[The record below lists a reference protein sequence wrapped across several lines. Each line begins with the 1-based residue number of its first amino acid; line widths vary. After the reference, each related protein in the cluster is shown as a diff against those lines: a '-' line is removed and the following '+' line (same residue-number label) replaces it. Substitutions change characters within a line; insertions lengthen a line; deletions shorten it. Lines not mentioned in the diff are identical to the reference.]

1 MTGNN
6 KIRVTYDPYQ
16 QEIRCEY
23 MSAAGTTWETLQA
36 GGKLAAM
43 FSDGKR
49 QGSLQNCAHDIVEGI
64 KHDFCTTGQGV
75 DLFFCGTEEDWEDL
89 KKVVEQDAGS
99 KIICVGSAG
108 QLECA
113 KDVLPKIKDIFQNL
127 SNDFEGLTE
136 NDEVKKPIDQ
146 FLTTVKPDV
155 VLYVSGTYST
165 GKSTFINALIGEE
178 LLPSAIDPTTAHIF
192 RIESLPEGNWVN
204 TKIHFQYL
212 NKDVVI
218 TFGKEG
224 YVLEDPNLLPD
235 LELKNCLD
243 QILEGVTPGP
253 VYIKTVLELI
263 NNFNSLK
270 APESKEQET
279 KKWISPQIEV
289 STPFYNSTLP
299 LNDFRSLI
307 YDTPGTN
314 AANHRDHLAVMQD
327 SLKEQTN
334 GLPILLVTPTQTD
347 ATEVEELRNEIHK
360 IGGALDESNILVVV
374 TQADKETFAGLKK
387 AHQNQR
393 KAAFKNAG
401 KRICYTSAAMGFYS
415 KTGRYPTM
423 GIESEEDQE
432 ENLEKLESNSTPYK
446 NGRTR
451 LYTIDS
457 LPHNQ
462 METICE
468 KGNLANETGTEKE
481 KMLHNSGLWA
491 IEREIERFARRFA
504 AYNKCWQAQVYLS
517 QAIDTV
523 KQIQEKNHQQIA
535 KDQEEMKSLFDEQ
548 KKILIDEIEK
558 KSTAWFDDNWKGYRK
573 KQSTRIETVLSRI
586 ETEVSSEVIRE
597 RWKEAKKQNDNK
609 ESAIHSITAW
619 INDYLDGYIKKVT
632 AKSHQDATSFWIE
645 RINQYKYQCIQI
657 VNESSSLTAEEKN
670 FLKQYI
676 WEVRAPILEKV
687 KFIME
692 PTVYQNRFLFIRWI
706 DVKPDQCAI
715 QMISELK
722 RSIRETNQNFAG
734 EIKETIKKW
743 SSKFKADLKQNIVE
757 FNPTLLE
764 LREEIA
770 RYYAQIE
777 ILESAQLRMEK
788 TQNELTNLFHFHSN
802 VGGAV

>member
-1 MTGNN
+1 M
-6 KIRVTYDPYQ
+6 
-16 QEIRCEY
+16 QE
-23 MSAAGTTWETLQA
+23 
-36 GGKLAAM
+36 
-43 FSDGKR
+43 
-49 QGSLQNCAHDIVEGI
+49 
-64 KHDFCTTGQGV
+64 
-75 DLFFCGTEEDWEDL
+75 
-89 KKVVEQDAGS
+89 
-99 KIICVGSAG
+99 
-108 QLECA
+108 
-113 KDVLPKIKDIFQNL
+113 
-127 SNDFEGLTE
+127 
-136 NDEVKKPIDQ
+136 
-146 FLTTVKPDV
+146 
-155 VLYVSGTYST
+155 
-165 GKSTFINALIGEE
+165 
-178 LLPSAIDPTTAHIF
+178 
-192 RIESLPEGNWVN
+192 
-204 TKIHFQYL
+204 
-212 NKDVVI
+212 
-218 TFGKEG
+218 
-224 YVLEDPNLLPD
+224 
-235 LELKNCLD
+235 
-243 QILEGVTPGP
+243 
-253 VYIKTVLELI
+253 
-263 NNFNSLK
+263 
-270 APESKEQET
+270 
-279 KKWISPQIEV
+279 
-289 STPFYNSTLP
+289 
-299 LNDFRSLI
+299 
-307 YDTPGTN
+307 
-314 AANHRDHLAVMQD
+314 

-334 GLPILLVTPTQTD
+334 GLPILLVTPNQTD
-347 ATEVEELRNEIHK
+347 ATEVEKLRNEIHEL
-360 IGGALDESNILVVV
+360 GGALDESNILVVV
-374 TQADKETFAGLKK
+374 TQADKETFAGLKT

-504 AYNKCWQAQVYLS
+504 GYNKCWQAQVYLS

-715 QMISELK
+715 QMIRDLN
-722 RSIRETNQNFAG
+722 RAIQETNHNFAE

-743 SSKFKADLKQNIVE
+743 LSKFKADLKQNIVE